1 MEPEEKIKQYRNSVA
16 ESFGSLSLGILGVSL
31 VGSVQWSSIVL
42 IIFGMM
48 FALCG
53 IYIIFPRDLKQEWL
67 LENAAAPRHM
77 AIYKRIGW
85 LIVLA
90 MFGYSLMQTGV
101 IWLRVIGILF
111 AILAYAVFYISL
123 LRLKARKLTDA

>member
-1 MEPEEKIKQYRNSVA
+1 MEPEEKTKQYRNSVA
-16 ESFGSLSLGILGVSL
+16 ESFGSLSLGIFAVSL
-31 VGSVQWSSIVL
+31 VSSAQWSSIVL
-42 IIFGMM
+42 IIFGIM

-90 MFGYSLMQTGV
+90 MFGYSLTQTG
-101 IWLRVIGILF
+101 ITWLRVIGILF
-111 AILAYAVFYISL
+111 AILAYVVFYISL
-123 LRLKARKLTDA
+123 LRLKARKLPDA

>member
-1 MEPEEKIKQYRNSVA
+1 MKPEEKIKQYRNSVA
-16 ESFGSLSLGILGVSL
+16 ESFGSLSLGIFAVSL
-31 VGSVQWSSIVL
+31 VGSAQWSSIVL

-53 IYIIFPRDLKQEWL
+53 LYIIFPRDLKQEWL
-67 LENAAAPRHM
+67 LENVAAPRHM

-90 MFGYSLMQTGV
+90 MFGYSLTQTGI

-111 AILAYAVFYISL
+111 AILAYVVFYISL
-123 LRLKARKLTDA
+123 FTLKARKLTDA